1 MPGVQVCSSHDTL
14 IPLFKLCALLNAV
27 ALFIGIFG
35 LLFAL
40 LQNIIATINVE
51 NPIIAEKL
59 YNFLIVTFFDYL
71 RYKTTNGLGP
81 YTY

>member
-1 MPGVQVCSSHDTL
+1 M
-14 IPLFKLCALLNAV
+14 
-27 ALFIGIFG
+27 ALFAGMFG

-59 YNFLIVTFFDYL
+59 YDILMVALMDHL
-71 RYKTTNGLGP
+71 PYKQINGLGH

>member
-1 MPGVQVCSSHDTL
+1 MWKKV
-14 IPLFKLCALLNAV
+14 
-27 ALFIGIFG
+27 LFIIILFYF
-35 LLFAL
+35 FAL

-71 RYKTTNGLGP
+71 R
-81 YTY
+81 